1 MNNIDTIQK
10 HKHKSK
16 INKDLEC
23 KCGILAY
30 KSINV
35 PIKIYE
41 FIKRLEKLQNRGR
54 DSCGITYLDNNN
66 NYITFKE
73 SGTIQDIFFNINHN
87 EITKE
92 KINNLLN
99 TETKFII
106 GHLRYATSGNNK
118 NIKDNQDNQDLF
130 NVDNMNNNNYMQP
143 FTNITNKLSIIHN
156 GNIPDKELNKIINKI
171 NLKYPNFRNNNTN
184 NIDNTDNTDFFDK
197 INNNNNIHD
206 SKVFFDYLDYHQY
219 IKDKISFD
227 NYIKNTLTLFNGSF
241 NFIVMK
247 DNDLYIIRDKYG
259 YKPLC
264 YGINEDNSILISS
277 ESVSFELINNEYETY
292 KTYKYIDN
300 IKTNSVLKLIEPKTS
315 IHKYEFNQLNG
326 SLFSIDK
333 HSYCVF
339 EYIYFMNGLSKI
351 NNTITVD
358 DYREKLGIE
367 LAKQEKLNFISYF
380 KRNINDIIVIGSP
393 NTGICG
399 GKSYAS
405 YLNLPYKQVLI
416 KKPNCGRTFIL
427 PDNNIR
433 DKFFKK
439 FVLNTEDIKNK
450 IIIFLD
456 DSIVRGNTIKNMCDL
471 FKENGAKEL
480 HIRILSPELKYPCYY
495 GINIPTHEELV
506 MNNYT
511 IEQFEK
517 KCNLNSLR
525 YLNIKSLTKLFGN
538 SMCSACFD
546 GNYNQNIDF

>member
-1 MNNIDTIQK
+1 MKNN
-10 HKHKSK
+10 
-16 INKDLEC
+16 LEC

-54 DSCGITYLDNNN
+54 DSCGITYLDDNN

-73 SGTIQDIFFNINHN
+73 NGTIQDIFFNISHN
-87 EITKE
+87 ETTKE

-106 GHLRYATSGNNK
+106 GHLRYATSGNN
-118 NIKDNQDNQDLF
+118 I
-130 NVDNMNNNNYMQP
+130 NNDINNDINNEEYIQP
-143 FTNITNKLSIIHN
+143 FVNNTNKLSIIHN
-156 GNIPDKELNKIINKI
+156 GNIPDKEINKIINKI
-171 NLKYPNFRNNNTN
+171 NLKYPNFYKDNTN
-184 NIDNTDNTDFFDK
+184 IPNKNTQNT
-197 INNNNNIHD
+197 NIHD
-206 SKVFFDYLDYHQY
+206 SKVFFDYLDYHQT

-227 NYIKNTLTLFNGSF
+227 NYIKNTLNLFNGSF

-247 DNDLYIIRDKYG
+247 DNDLYVLRDSYG

-264 YGINEDNSILISS
+264 YGINSDNSILVSS
-277 ESVSFELINNEYETY
+277 ESIAFTLDTNSINNFTY
-292 KTYKYIDN
+292 VDN
-300 IKTNSVLKLIEPKTS
+300 INTNSVLKLETIENNKFA
-315 IHKYEFNQLNG
+315 FNQLN
-326 SLFSIDK
+326 SPTFSFDK

-339 EYIYFMNGLSKI
+339 EYIYFMNGISKI

-358 DYREKLGIE
+358 DYRENLGIE
-367 LAKQEKLNFISYF
+367 LAKQEKLNFISHF
-380 KRNINDIIVIGSP
+380 KKNVNDVLVLGSP
-393 NTGICG
+393 NTGIIG

-427 PDNNIR
+427 PDNNTR

-439 FVLNTEDIKNK
+439 FILNTEDIKNK
-450 IIIFLD
+450 IVIFLD
-456 DSIVRGNTIKNMCDL
+456 DSIVRGNTIKNLCDL

-480 HIRILSPELKYPCYY
+480 HVRILSPELKYPCYY
-495 GINIPTHEELV
+495 GINIPTREELI
-506 MNNYT
+506 MNNYS
-511 IEQFEK
+511 IKQVEE

-525 YLNIKSLTKLFGN
+525 YLNIKSLAKLFGN